1 MPSKLITRTRLAG
14 ALALAL
20 ALPLAVQSQEEPAAE
35 QAVQA
40 TESESAEIPADA
52 AANEAA
58 STETAPAPAAA
69 DPATL
74 DAEMMPRA
82 SRSLL
87 LDVVATTAG
96 YFAVGE
102 RGHVL
107 VSDDGNQWRQAPVP
121 TRSTLNTIGSAN
133 GVLWAGGHDGVIVH
147 STDGGQSWTRRR
159 VQTWTPDYAD
169 PLDGVPVMDIL
180 FTDGMNGFAIGAYA
194 MMLVS
199 TDGGVT
205 WEARQILGGD
215 DAAAGQE
222 PAPAE
227 EGGDE
232 WTFDAA
238 DLELDA
244 EADPHLYAIGR
255 GDDDT
260 LVIVGERGT
269 FLRSDDAGQTWE
281 RKRLPYEGSM
291 FGVLSWGDGHLLA
304 FGLRGNVLESR
315 DMGQSWTAVETGIT
329 TSLMG
334 GHALP
339 GGGAILVGANGVVLQ
354 RADAA
359 SPFTQTLY
367 ETASGETPNLTG
379 VMPAGE
385 AGFIVV
391 GDKGAGL
398 FRPQ

>member
-1 MPSKLITRTRLAG
+1 
-14 ALALAL
+14 
-20 ALPLAVQSQEEPAAE
+20 
-35 QAVQA
+35 
-40 TESESAEIPADA
+40 
-52 AANEAA
+52 
-58 STETAPAPAAA
+58 
-69 DPATL
+69 
-74 DAEMMPRA
+74 
-82 SRSLL
+82 
-87 LDVVATTAG
+87 
-96 YFAVGE
+96 
-102 RGHVL
+102 
-107 VSDDGNQWRQAPVP
+107 
-121 TRSTLNTIGSAN
+121 
-133 GVLWAGGHDGVIVH
+133 
-147 STDGGQSWTRRR
+147 
-159 VQTWTPDYAD
+159 
-169 PLDGVPVMDIL
+169 MDIL
-180 FTDGMNGFAIGAYA
+180 FTDGSNGFAVGAYA

-205 WEARQILGGD
+205 WEPRQILGGEEPVVEE
-215 DAAAGQE
+215 A

-227 EGGDE
+227 ESSADE

-244 EADPHLYAIGR
+244 EADPHFYAIGQA
-255 GDDDT
+255 DADT

-269 FLRSDDAGQTWE
+269 FLRSDDAGQTWV

-304 FGLRGNVLESR
+304 YGLRGNVLESR
-315 DMGQSWTAVETGIT
+315 DMGETWTNVETGIT

-354 RADAA
+354 RADGA

-367 ETASGETPNLTG
+367 EMASGETPNLTG
-379 VMPAGE
+379 VMPAGD

>member
-1 MPSKLITRTRLAG
+1 MPSKLINRTRLAG
-14 ALALAL
+14 ALALVL
-20 ALPLAVQSQEEPAAE
+20 ALPLAAQSPDEATTDEVAQTEEFEA
-35 QAVQA
+35 
-40 TESESAEIPADA
+40 ADA
-52 AANEAA
+52 AEPLEGEGAA
-58 STETAPAPAAA
+58 TEPGAGSPAA

-87 LDVVATTAG
+87 LDVVATSAG

-121 TRSTLNTIGSAN
+121 TRSTLTTIASAN

-147 STDGGQSWTRRR
+147 STDGGQTWSRRR

-180 FTDGMNGFAIGAYA
+180 FTDGMNGYAVGAYA

-205 WEARQILGGD
+205 WEPRQILDHD
-215 DAAAGQE
+215 DAPAADE
-222 PAPAE
+222 PAAD

-244 EADPHLYAIGR
+244 EADPHFYAMGQA
-255 GDDDT
+255 GDGT

-269 FLRSDDAGQTWE
+269 FLRSSDGGETWV

-291 FGVLSWGDGHLLA
+291 FGVLSWDEGHLLA
-304 FGLRGNVLESR
+304 YGLRGNVLESR
-315 DMGQSWTAVETGIT
+315 DMGNSWTAVETGIT

-354 RADAA
+354 RPDGD
-359 SPFTQTLY
+359 SPFTETRY
-367 ETASGETPNLTG
+367 EMASGETPNLTG
-379 VMPAGE
+379 VMPAGD